1 MDGKI
6 SRRPA
11 RRPLRD
17 NRCPV
22 PDSRPHPPGAK
33 TAFPGRPGTRPVLAN
48 HLYDKMETNGQASRP
63 GMIPPNDETPRPPRW
78 AAWLLARLH
87 PPETLEEVEG
97 DLAELYPYWY
107 AQSGRRRAALRYGLA
122 VLSVLP
128 PWVRRRRRPAQ
139 YPSPPFFHTPM
150 IRNYFTVAW
159 RNLARHRG
167 YSFLNIAGLGAG
179 MAVAL
184 LIGLWVWDELS
195 YNTYHQHYDR
205 IAHVW
210 HQSAYQG
217 VMRRGNNSPYA
228 LAHELR
234 TAYAADFEHVVMS
247 SKMQEHVLAYGDRKF
262 TRTGNF
268 LSAGGPDMLTLRM
281 LAGTRS
287 GLQDPASVLL
297 SQSAAEALFGTADP
311 LNKTVKLANKVNV
324 KVTGVYE
331 DLPYNSDFS
340 EMDFVAPWDLY
351 LDLNGS
357 AKRLRDLGDWQEHSF
372 HVLVQLA
379 PGADLDAVS
388 AKIRYVRNKHL
399 PKADA
404 VFHPATFLHPMRRWH
419 LHTGWDQTGK
429 PEGRIGQVWLF
440 GIIGGFVLLLA
451 CINFMNLS
459 TARSGQRA
467 REVGIRKA
475 VGSARSQLIGQFL
488 GESVLMAA
496 IAFGVSLLLVQL
508 ALPFFNGVA
517 DKRIALPATNP
528 AFWGVCLG
536 FTLGTGLLA
545 GSYPALYLSAFKPVQ
560 VLKGTFRVGRLA
572 SLPRKA
578 LVVLQFTVSVSLII
592 GTLVVFRQIEHAK
605 DRPIGYDRNGL
616 ITVAINTPE
625 LSGNYQALRAG
636 LLATGAVVDMAT
648 TSSPITMVDY
658 HSGGFSW
665 EGKDPAFKDNFG
677 VVAVTHDFGNTIGW
691 RFAAGRDFSRQFA
704 SDSSGMVL
712 NATAAAYMGLQHPVG
727 KTVKWNGKSY
737 RVLGVVEDLVME
749 SPYEPTKPVV
759 FLLIYEW
766 AGAINIRLNPAL
778 PARASLEKV
787 QAVFRRFSPG
797 SPFDYKFIDQQ
808 YAAKFAAEERMG
820 TLATGFA
827 GLAVLISCLGLF
839 GLASYVAERRTKE
852 IGVRKVMGASV
863 FHLWG
868 LLSREFAGLVA
879 VAFGVAAPLSWY
891 FLRGWLEGYT
901 YRTTMPWWIFAASGA
916 GALLIT
922 LLTVSYQ
929 SLKAALTNPVKSLR
943 SE

>member
-1 MDGKI
+1 
-6 SRRPA
+6 
-11 RRPLRD
+11 
-17 NRCPV
+17 
-22 PDSRPHPPGAK
+22 
-33 TAFPGRPGTRPVLAN
+33 
-48 HLYDKMETNGQASRP
+48 
-63 GMIPPNDETPRPPRW
+63 
-78 AAWLLARLH
+78 
-87 PPETLEEVEG
+87 
-97 DLAELYPYWY
+97 
-107 AQSGRRRAALRYGLA
+107 
-122 VLSVLP
+122 
-128 PWVRRRRRPAQ
+128 
-139 YPSPPFFHTPM
+139 M

-184 LIGLWVWDELS
+184 LIGLWVWDERS

-205 IAHVW
+205 IAHVM
-210 HQSAYQG
+210 HQSVYQG
-217 VMRRGNNSPYA
+217 VVRKHDNSPYP
-228 LAHELR
+228 LAEELR
-234 TAYAADFEHVVMS
+234 TAYGADFEHVVMS
-247 SKMQEHVLAYGDRKF
+247 SKTQEHVLAYGDHKF
-262 TRTGNF
+262 TRQGNF
-268 LSAGGPDMLTLRM
+268 LSAGAPDMLTLRM
-281 LAGTRS
+281 VKGSRAGLR
-287 GLQDPASVLL
+287 DPASVLL
-297 SQSAAEALFGTADP
+297 SQSAAEAFFGAADP
-311 LNKTVKLANKVNV
+311 LNKTVKLDNKVDV

-331 DLPYNSDFS
+331 DLPYNTTFRDLDFI
-340 EMDFVAPWDLY
+340 APWELY
-351 LDLNGS
+351 LQLNGYV
-357 AKRLRDLGDWQEHSF
+357 KRLRDQGDWGDHSF

-404 VFHPATFLHPMRRWH
+404 VFHPATFLHPMSRWH
-419 LHTGWDQTGK
+419 LHTGWDKTGK

-488 GESVLMAA
+488 GESVLMASLS
-496 IAFGVSLLLVQL
+496 FVLSLLLVQL

-545 GSYPALYLSAFKPVQ
+545 GSYPALYLSAFKPVK
-560 VLKGTFRVGRLA
+560 VLKGTFQVGRLA

-578 LVVLQFTVSVSLII
+578 LVVLQFTVSVTLII

-625 LSGNYQALRAG
+625 LSGNYQALRTD

-658 HSGGFSW
+658 HSGGFAW

-712 NATAAAYMGLQHPVG
+712 NATAAAYMGLQNPVG
-727 KTVKWNGKSY
+727 KIVKWNDKSY

-766 AGAINIRLNPAL
+766 AGVINIRLNPAL
-778 PARASLEKV
+778 PARASLDKV
-787 QAVFRRFSPG
+787 QAVFRQFNPG
-797 SPFDYKFIDQQ
+797 SPFDYKFVDQQ
-808 YAAKFAAEERMG
+808 YAAKFAAEERIS

-868 LLSREFAGLVA
+868 LLSKEFAGLVA

-891 FLRGWLEGYT
+891 LLRGWLEGYT

-929 SLKAALTNPVKSLR
+929 SIKAALTNPVKSLR

>member
-1 MDGKI
+1 MN
-6 SRRPA
+6 A
-11 RRPLRD
+11 
-17 NRCPV
+17 
-22 PDSRPHPPGAK
+22 
-33 TAFPGRPGTRPVLAN
+33 
-48 HLYDKMETNGQASRP
+48 TN
-63 GMIPPNDETPRPPRW
+63 DDTPRPPRW
-78 AAWLLARLH
+78 ATWLLTRLH
-87 PPETLEEVEG
+87 PPETLEEVQG
-97 DLAELYPYWY
+97 DLAEMYPYWY
-107 AQSGRRRAALRYGLA
+107 AQSGGRRAAFRYVLG

-128 PWVRRRRRPAQ
+128 PWVRRRPAG
-139 YPSPPFFHTPM
+139 YPSPPFYHTPM

-159 RNLARHRG
+159 RTLARNRA

-184 LIGLWVWDELS
+184 LIGLWVWDERS

-205 IAHVW
+205 IAHVM
-210 HQSAYQG
+210 HQSTYQG
-217 VMRRGNNSPYA
+217 VMRKHDNSPYP
-228 LAHELR
+228 LAEELR
-234 TAYAADFEHVVMS
+234 AAYGADFEHVVMS
-247 SKMQEHVLAYGDRKF
+247 SKTQEHVLAYGDHKF
-262 TRTGNF
+262 TRQGSF
-268 LSAGGPDMLTLRM
+268 LSAGAPDMLTLRM
-281 LAGTRS
+281 VKGSRS

-297 SQSAAEALFGTADP
+297 SQSAAEAFFGAADP
-311 LNKTVKLANKVNV
+311 LNKIVKLDNKVNV

-331 DLPYNSDFS
+331 DLPYNTAFRDLAFI
-340 EMDFVAPWDLY
+340 APWELY
-351 LDLNGS
+351 LQLNGYV
-357 AKRLRDLGDWQEHSF
+357 KRLRDQGDWQDHSF

-379 PGADLDAVS
+379 PGADMDAVS
-388 AKIRYVRNKHL
+388 AKIRYVRNRHL

-404 VFHPATFLHPMRRWH
+404 VFHPATFLHPMSRWH
-419 LHTGWDQTGK
+419 LHTGWDKTGK
-429 PEGRIGQVWLF
+429 SEGRIGQVWLF

-459 TARSGQRA
+459 TARSGKRA

-475 VGSARSQLIGQFL
+475 IGSARSQLIGQFL
-488 GESVLMAA
+488 GESVLMASLS
-496 IAFGVSLLLVQL
+496 FVLSLLLVQL

-517 DKRIALPATNP
+517 DKRIALPGTNP
-528 AFWGVCLG
+528 AFWLLCLG

-545 GSYPALYLSAFKPVQ
+545 GSYPAFYLSAFKPVK
-560 VLKGTFRVGRLA
+560 VLKGTFQAGRLA

-578 LVVLQFTVSVSLII
+578 LVVLQFTVSVTLII
-592 GTLVVFRQIEHAK
+592 GTLIVFRQIEHAK

-625 LSGNYQALRAG
+625 LSGNYQALRTD

-658 HSGGFSW
+658 HSGGFAW

-712 NATAAAYMGLQHPVG
+712 NATAAAYMGLQNPVG
-727 KTVKWNGKSY
+727 KIVKWNDKSY

-749 SPYEPTKPVV
+749 SPFEPTKPVV

-766 AGAINIRLNPAL
+766 AGVINIRLNPAL
-778 PARASLEKV
+778 SARASLDKV
-787 QAVFRRFSPG
+787 QAVFRRFNPG
-797 SPFDYKFIDQQ
+797 SPFDYKFVDQQ
-808 YAAKFAAEERMG
+808 YAAKFAAEERIS

-839 GLASYVAERRTKE
+839 GLASYMAERRTKE

-863 FHLWG
+863 FQLWG
-868 LLSREFAGLVA
+868 LLSKEFAGLVA
-879 VAFGVAAPLSWY
+879 VAFLVAAPVAWY

-901 YRTTMPWWIFAASGA
+901 YRTTMPWWIFVGSGA

-929 SLKAALTNPVKSLR
+929 SIKAALTNPVKSLR